1 MQLNFGACC
10 LDSRGRTGLHLVDR
24 PIVKSSRILY
34 LGFLRLN
41 SRVCLDDPQIGVA
54 NRECDH
60 IQDVLIA
67 ELGGLFSSARG
78 AKPLDGFIAEE
89 CLADASVNR
98 AIAEW
103 SNDGGNSL
111 EFQRAQSKGPE
122 VHLLDVLRDSCAYL
136 RQQIAKGEQS
146 LPTSNLRVLSA
157 FDRSEV
163 VSQGHVDGV
172 PESQPEI
179 LIAGW
184 ATRYASG
191 DHGVLRFG
199 GYGANEDGGYC

>member
-41 SRVCLDDPQIGVA
+41 SRVCLDDPQIGVTD
-54 NRECDH
+54 RECDH

-67 ELGGLFSSARG
+67 ELGGLFSGAGG

-98 AIAEW
+98 AIAKW

-111 EFQRAQSKGPE
+111 DFECAQSKGP
-122 VHLLDVLRDSCAYL
+122 
-136 RQQIAKGEQS
+136 
-146 LPTSNLRVLSA
+146 
-157 FDRSEV
+157 RSEEHTSELQSRRDLV
-163 VSQGHVDGV
+163 
-172 PESQPEI
+172 
-179 LIAGW
+179 
-184 ATRYASG
+184 
-191 DHGVLRFG
+191 
-199 GYGANEDGGYC
+199 C

>member
-10 LDSRGRTGLHLVDR
+10 FDSWGRTRLHLIDC
-24 PIVKSSRILY
+24 PTVKSSRILY

-41 SRVCLDDPQIGVA
+41 SRVCLDDLQIGVA
-54 NRECDH
+54 DRECDH

-67 ELGGLFSSARG
+67 ELGGLFSSAG
-78 AKPLDGFIAEE
+78 AAKPLDGFIAEK

-122 VHLLDVLRDSCAYL
+122 VHLLDVLRNACAYL
-136 RQQIAKGEQS
+136 REQLAK
-146 LPTSNLRVLSA
+146 R
-157 FDRSEV
+157 
-163 VSQGHVDGV
+163 
-172 PESQPEI
+172 
-179 LIAGW
+179 
-184 ATRYASG
+184 
-191 DHGVLRFG
+191 
-199 GYGANEDGGYC
+199 